1 MQISMSSNEHCFY
14 TGRKKQCREAAA
26 ISVPLLLPRGI
37 ELPLHFKGRMLV
49 HSIDG
54 RQNICLPLLTVSAYC
69 LLSDIQRTNHR
80 STGAFSKEP
89 HGKFSNCPSFDVFP
103 GSPNCLARPH
113 LATNYGLFT
122 QIREDTKTGVYVEGL
137 TEEYVS
143 NMDDVTSLLVRVC
156 FEPLFIP
163 LMLFLFPS

>member
-1 MQISMSSNEHCFY
+1 MGDS
-14 TGRKKQCREAAA
+14 
-26 ISVPLLLPRGI
+26 
-37 ELPLHFKGRMLV
+37 
-49 HSIDG
+49 
-54 RQNICLPLLTVSAYC
+54 ICLHVLTVSAYC

-103 GSPNCLARPH
+103 GSPNCIARPH

-163 LMLFLFPS
+163 LMPF